1 MTLELALFIVLAL
14 MAVGAALAL
23 ITARNPISSAMAM
36 VTHFLA
42 LAGLYLTL
50 HAQFMA
56 AIQVL
61 VYAGA
66 IMVLVVFVIMLLN
79 LGSESSLRERFSSR
93 EGLGI
98 LASLFIGGGIIYAV
112 LSSIFASRPAS
123 QTLTNSGTIDAIGK
137 ALFSDYVFPFEMVSL
152 VLLAAVVGAVV
163 LTKRNLD

>member
-1 MTLELALFIVLAL
+1 MTLELILFIVLAI

-23 ITARNPISSAMAM
+23 ITARSPISSAMAM

-79 LGSESSLRERFSSR
+79 LGNESSLRERVSSR

-98 LASLFIGGGIIYAV
+98 LASLFIGGAIIYAV
-112 LSSIFASRPAS
+112 LQAVFAARPS
-123 QTLTNSGTIDAIGK
+123 DERLTNSGTIDAIGK
-137 ALFSDYVFPFEMVSL
+137 ALFTDYVFPFEMVSL

-163 LTKRNLD
+163 LTKRRLE

>member
-1 MTLELALFIVLAL
+1 MSLELALFTVLAI

-23 ITARNPISSAMAM
+23 IRARNPISSAMWM
-36 VTHFLA
+36 VVHFVS

-56 AIQVL
+56 AIQIL

-79 LGSESSLRERFSSR
+79 LGNEESLRERFLSR
-93 EGLGI
+93 EGVGVGVTM
-98 LASLFIGGGIIYAV
+98 FIGGSIIV
-112 LSSIFASRPAS
+112 MLLRVVFGNRPS
-123 QTLTNSGTIDAIGK
+123 DQSLTSTGTVDAIGK

-163 LTKRNLD
+163 LTKRHLE

>member
-1 MTLELALFIVLAL
+1 MSLELILFIILGL
-14 MAVGAALAL
+14 MAVVAAGAL
-23 ITARNPISSAMAM
+23 IGARNPISSAMAM
-36 VTHFLA
+36 VVHFIA

-79 LGSESSLRERFSSR
+79 LGSDESFRDRLRSR
-93 EGLGI
+93 EAIGIATTLGI
-98 LASLFIGGGIIYAV
+98 GLTIVVVV
-112 LSSIFASRPAS
+112 LRLTFGARPADER
-123 QTLTNSGTIDAIGK
+123 LTATGTIDAVGK

-163 LTKRNLD
+163 LTKRRLE